1 MKKLVDELIGY
12 LVEKKNS
19 LNFEI
24 EDILYSDL
32 SKILVVEQILE
43 IENKRKQ
50 IKKCYDMVEYLEN
63 AVKVFMEEK

>member
-1 MKKLVDELIGY
+1 MKKLVDELIMY

-24 EDILYSDL
+24 EDILYSDMAKEL
-32 SKILVVEQILE
+32 KIKEFSE

-50 IKKCYDMVEYLEN
+50 IKQCYDMVEYLDK
-63 AVKVFMEEK
+63 AVKAFMED